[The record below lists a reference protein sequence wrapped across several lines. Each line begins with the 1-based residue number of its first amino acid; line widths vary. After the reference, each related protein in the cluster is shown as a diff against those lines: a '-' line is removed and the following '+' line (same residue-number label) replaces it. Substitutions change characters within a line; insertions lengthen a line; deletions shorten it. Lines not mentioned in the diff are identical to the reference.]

1 MGWLSAL
8 QGSVSCWSRPAAGG
22 RRVKPLQGP
31 GPHSPASP
39 FGQRFPVGTTAR
51 QLGPWSHKRQE
62 ELGWGQAGLRG
73 YSNPGRG
80 VIKIPGMIASACGQ
94 VGQAASW
101 CSRQLPNAPGP
112 DEPPAS
118 TLQGE
123 IMSCQLPQNNGEQ
136 MLPEEP
142 KSGGLPVGP
151 AGVSQDPASGHGSPS
166 PAPLPPF

>member
-22 RRVKPLQGP
+22 RWVKPLRGP

-73 YSNPGRG
+73 LF
-80 VIKIPGMIASACGQ
+80 Q
-94 VGQAASW
+94 
-101 CSRQLPNAPGP
+101 SRQRCYKNPRNDCFRLWAGGAGGLMVL
-112 DEPPAS
+112 PPA
-118 TLQGE
+118 
-123 IMSCQLPQNNGEQ
+123 PQR
-136 MLPEEP
+136 PRP
-142 KSGGLPVGP
+142 
-151 AGVSQDPASGHGSPS
+151 
-166 PAPLPPF
+166 